1 MENNIDYPFVYSS
14 ITFLIGL
21 AIFAFKI
28 SKSPEKR
35 KPNKIL

>member
-1 MENNIDYPFVYSS
+1 MGNNIDYPFVYSS

-28 SKSPEKR
+28 SKSPEER
-35 KPNKIL
+35 KQSK